1 MAILEARNLTVSYYG
16 DIDILKDVS
25 VDIGQGRITAIIGPN
40 GAGKSTLLKALYGLL
55 KPRKGTVR
63 YQGKDITGLKVHD
76 FIGNGI
82 AYVPQLRSIFP
93 ELTVTEN
100 LELGTWIFKKDKAKV
115 ARAIEEAYNRFPLLA
130 DKRRE
135 RAGLLS
141 GGQQKI
147 LEIARALLTRPRVCL
162 LDEPTAT
169 LAPKIAQQIYKTL
182 LDLKA
187 EQITVAIVDQRVKQA
202 FDIADYTYV
211 LELGQNK
218 VQGSRQEFEGRL
230 NEVIKGWLES

>member
-25 VDIGQGRITAIIGPN
+25 VEIQQGTITAIIGPN

-63 YQGKDITGLKVHD
+63 FQGKDITGLKVHD
-76 FIGNGI
+76 FIRNGI

-100 LELGTWIFKKDKAKV
+100 LELGAWIFKNDKARV
-115 ARAIEEAYNRFPLLA
+115 AQAIEEAYTRFPILA
-130 DKRRE
+130 DKRSE

-147 LEIARALLTRPRVCL
+147 LEIGRSLLTRPSVCL

-169 LAPKIAQQIYKTL
+169 LAPKIARQIYQTL
-182 LDLKA
+182 LDLKS
-187 EQITVAIVDQRVKQA
+187 EQITIVIVDQRVKQA
-202 FDIADYTYV
+202 FEISDYTYV

-218 VQGSRQEFEGRL
+218 VKGSRREFDGRL
-230 NEVIKGWLES
+230 NEVIKGWLE

>member
-1 MAILEARNLTVSYYG
+1 MAILEARKLTVSYYG

-25 VDIGQGRITAIIGPN
+25 VDIRQGAITAIIGPN

-55 KPRKGTVR
+55 KPRRGTVR
-63 YQGKDITGLKVHD
+63 FQGKDITGLKVHD
-76 FIGNGI
+76 FIRNGI

-100 LELGTWIFKKDKAKV
+100 LELGAWIFKKNKDRVAK
-115 ARAIEEAYNRFPLLA
+115 AIEEVYRRFPILA
-130 DKRRE
+130 DKRNE

-147 LEIARALLTRPRVCL
+147 LEIGRSLITRPSVCL

-169 LAPKIAQQIYKTL
+169 LAPKIARQIYETL
-182 LDLKA
+182 LDLKS
-187 EQITVAIVDQRVKQA
+187 EQITIAIVDQRVKQA
-202 FDIADYTYV
+202 FEISDYTYV
-211 LELGQNK
+211 LELGRNK
-218 VQGSRQEFEGRL
+218 VEGSRREFDGRL
-230 NEVIKGWLES
+230 NEVIKGWLE

>member
-16 DIDILKDVS
+16 DIDILKDVA
-25 VDIGQGRITAIIGPN
+25 VDIRQGQITAIIGPN

-63 YQGKDITGLKVHD
+63 FNGSDITGLKVHD
-76 FIGNGI
+76 FIRNGI

-115 ARAIEEAYNRFPLLA
+115 ARAIEEAYSRFPVLA
-130 DKRRE
+130 EKRHI

-147 LEIARALLTRPRVCL
+147 LEIARALLTRPSVCL

-169 LAPKIAQQIYKTL
+169 LAPKIARQIYETL

-211 LELGQNK
+211 LELGRNK

-230 NEVIKGWLES
+230 NEVIKGWLE

>member
-1 MAILEARNLTVSYYG
+1 MAILEAHNLTVSYFG

-25 VDIGQGRITAIIGPN
+25 VDIRQGTITAIIGPN

-63 YQGKDITGLKVHD
+63 FQGKDITGLKVHD
-76 FIGNGI
+76 FIRNGI

-100 LELGTWIFKKDKAKV
+100 LELGAWIFKKDKARV
-115 ARAIEEAYNRFPLLA
+115 DRAIEEVYARFPILA
-130 DKRRE
+130 DKRNE

-147 LEIARALLTRPRVCL
+147 LEIGRSLLTHPSVCL

-182 LDLKA
+182 MDLKS
-187 EQITVAIVDQRVKQA
+187 EQITIAIVDQRVRQA
-202 FDIADYTYV
+202 FEISDYTYI

-218 VQGSRQEFEGRL
+218 VEGSRREFDGRL
-230 NEVIKGWLES
+230 NEVIKGWLE